1 MITHLIYPEKEAC
14 MHALLTV
21 LVRFVFY
28 QIGQGNSSV
37 HHLSKTVTPAFL
49 PTKRAHDATAPKLKS
64 FTVLEHLQEFV
75 IFYLAYL
82 VFCQL
87 LKRYAK

>member
-1 MITHLIYPEKEAC
+1 MC
-14 MHALLTV
+14 LLNV
-21 LVRFVFY
+21 
-28 QIGQGNSSV
+28 V
-37 HHLSKTVTPAFL
+37 HHASINIAFVHVAQKKENIFSPVWWAVIAISLSFNPAQ
-49 PTKRAHDATAPKLKS
+49 
-64 FTVLEHLQEFV
+64 LEHLQEFV